1 MGTKAY
7 CLNNIDHRIDL
18 VRRGARFHYNQHM
31 GYKVLGCFI
40 DAKAG
45 SLLERERE
53 ISVPLRNGRFL
64 SPEYE
69 RRREGKPL
77 AIRDVCR
84 MKFVSAH

>member
-1 MGTKAY
+1 
-7 CLNNIDHRIDL
+7 
-18 VRRGARFHYNQHM
+18 M
-31 GYKVLGCFI
+31 GYRVLGCFI

-64 SPEYE
+64 SPDYE
-69 RRREGKPL
+69 RPHEGKPP

-84 MKFVSAH
+84 MKYVSAHYRIE